1 MKNKRTLTLEKER
14 IVKVKR
20 ILLLHTGGTISMS
33 TDQRTGAV
41 KPTDEHPLHQYS
53 HLFEENIEIT
63 EEDIFHLP
71 SPHVTLHN
79 MLDIQKR
86 LIKAIEEERFDGAVI
101 THGTDTLEETAYF
114 LDLSLNSP
122 FPIVLTGAMRP
133 TDELGSDGVSN
144 LQNAIWTALSNDSKD
159 KGVLVVM
166 NEEIHTARY
175 VTKTH
180 TTNVATFR
188 TPTFGPIGIV
198 SKHVVRFFQKLVFD
212 ETYPVR
218 SISKNVCLIKAF
230 AGMDSTLFD
239 ALASTDIDGLVIE
252 ALGAGNLP
260 PATLPGIKKLLNN
273 NVKIVITSRAFSG
286 IAQDIYAYKG
296 GGKHLKELGAI
307 FAPGLTGVK
316 ARIKLQVI
324 LEQDN
329 ADELFKQCFD

>member
-1 MKNKRTLTLEKER
+1 M
-14 IVKVKR
+14 KR

-41 KPTDEHPLHQYS
+41 KPSDEHPLHKYS
-53 HLFEENIEIT
+53 HLFEENIEIV
-63 EEDIFHLP
+63 EEDIFQLP
-71 SPHVTLHN
+71 SPHVTLQH

-86 LIKAIEEERFDGAVI
+86 LAEAIEEDRIDGAVI

-114 LDLSLNSP
+114 LDLTLDAP

-133 TDELGSDGVSN
+133 TDEIGSDGVSN
-144 LQNAIWTALSNDSKD
+144 LQNAIWTALAPGSSD

-198 SKHVVRFFQKLVFD
+198 SKHEVRFFQKLVFD
-212 ETYPVR
+212 ENYPIQNITKKVY
-218 SISKNVCLIKAF
+218 LLKAY
-230 AGMDSTLFD
+230 ADMDSTLFE
-239 ALASTDIDGLVIE
+239 ALASTEIDGLVIE
-252 ALGAGNLP
+252 ALGAGNMP
-260 PATLPGIKKLLNN
+260 PATLPGIKRLLDK
-273 NVKIVITSRAFSG
+273 NVAIVITSRAFNG

-307 FAPGLTGVK
+307 FAPGLTGIK

-324 LEQDN
+324 LEQEN
-329 ADELFKQCFD
+329 SADLMKTRFN

>member
-1 MKNKRTLTLEKER
+1 M
-14 IVKVKR
+14 KR

-41 KPTDEHPLHQYS
+41 KPTDDHPLHQYS

-63 EEDIFHLP
+63 EEDIFQLP
-71 SPHVTLHN
+71 SPHVTLHR

-86 LIKAIEEERFDGAVI
+86 LLTAIAEDRFDGAVI

-114 LDLSLNSP
+114 LELTLNSP
-122 FPIVLTGAMRP
+122 FPVVLTGAMRP
-133 TDELGSDGVSN
+133 TDELGSDGISN
-144 LQNAIWTALSNDSKD
+144 LQNAIWTALSADSIG

-198 SKHVVRFFQKLVFD
+198 SKHKVRFFQKLVFE
-212 ETYPVR
+212 ETYPVEA
-218 SISKNVCLIKAF
+218 ITKNVCVLKAF

-239 ALASTDIDGLVIE
+239 ALASADIDGLVIE
-252 ALGAGNLP
+252 ALGAGNIP
-260 PATLPGIKKLLNN
+260 PATLPGIKKLLDQ
-273 NVKIVITSRAFSG
+273 NVKIVITSRAFNG

-307 FAPGLTGVK
+307 FAPGLSGIK

-324 LEQDN
+324 LEQSN
-329 ADELFKQCFD
+329 ADELIKQSFN

>member
-1 MKNKRTLTLEKER
+1 M
-14 IVKVKR
+14 KR

-41 KPTDEHPLHQYS
+41 KPTDDHPLHQYS

-63 EEDIFHLP
+63 EEDIFQLP
-71 SPHVTLHN
+71 SPHVTLHR

-86 LIKAIEEERFDGAVI
+86 LLTAIAEDRFDGAVI

-114 LDLSLNSP
+114 LELTLNSP
-122 FPIVLTGAMRP
+122 FPVVLTGAMRP
-133 TDELGSDGVSN
+133 TDELGSDGISN
-144 LQNAIWTALSNDSKD
+144 LQNAIWTALSADSIG

-198 SKHVVRFFQKLVFD
+198 SKHEVRFFQKLVFE
-212 ETYPVR
+212 ETYPVEA
-218 SISKNVCLIKAF
+218 ITKNVCVLKAF

-239 ALASTDIDGLVIE
+239 ALASADIDGLVIE
-252 ALGAGNLP
+252 ALGAGNIP
-260 PATLPGIKKLLNN
+260 PATLPGIKKLLNKD
-273 NVKIVITSRAFSG
+273 VKIVITSRAFNG

-307 FAPGLTGVK
+307 FAPGLSGIK

-324 LEQDN
+324 LEQSN
-329 ADELFKQCFD
+329 ADELIKQSFN

>member
-1 MKNKRTLTLEKER
+1 M
-14 IVKVKR
+14 KR

-41 KPTDEHPLHQYS
+41 KPSGEHPLHQYS
-53 HLFEENIEIT
+53 QLFEENLKIV
-63 EEDIFHLP
+63 EEDIFQLP
-71 SPHVTLHN
+71 SPHVTPHD
-79 MLDIQKR
+79 MLSLQQRLLKAVEEDI
-86 LIKAIEEERFDGAVI
+86 FDGAVI

-114 LDLSLNSP
+114 LDLTLDTP

-133 TDELGSDGVSN
+133 VDELGSDGVSN
-144 LQNAIWTALSNDSKD
+144 LQNAIWTSLSMDARD

-198 SKHVVRFFQKLVFD
+198 SKHEVRFFQKLVYN
-212 ETYPVR
+212 ETFP
-218 SISKNVCLIKAF
+218 ISTADKNVCLLTAY

-239 ALASTDIDGLVIE
+239 ALNETDLDGLVIE
-252 ALGAGNLP
+252 ALGAGNMP
-260 PATLPGIKKLLNN
+260 PASLPGLKKILEKNIP
-273 NVKIVITSRAFSG
+273 VVITSRAFNG
-286 IAQDIYAYKG
+286 IAQDIYAYTG

-307 FAPGLTGVK
+307 FAPGLSGPK
-316 ARIKLQVI
+316 ARIKLLVL
-324 LEQDN
+324 LEQNLDVEEMI
-329 ADELFKQCFD
+329 DSLQK

>member
-1 MKNKRTLTLEKER
+1 M
-14 IVKVKR
+14 KR

-41 KPTDEHPLHQYS
+41 KPSDEHPLHMYS
-53 HLFEENIEIT
+53 HLFEENVEII
-63 EEDIFHLP
+63 EEDIFQLP
-71 SPHVTLHN
+71 SPHVTFKH

-86 LIKAIEEERFDGAVI
+86 LVQAIDADKIDGAVI

-114 LDLSLNSP
+114 LDLTLDSP

-133 TDELGSDGVSN
+133 TDEIGSDGLSN
-144 LQNAIWTALSNDSKD
+144 LQNAIWTALAPGSIG

-188 TPTFGPIGIV
+188 TPTFGPVGIV
-198 SKHVVRFFQKLVFD
+198 SKHEVRFFQKLVF
-212 ETYPVR
+212 EESYPIH
-218 SISKNVCLIKAF
+218 SITKKVYLLKAY
-230 AGMDSTLFD
+230 ADMDSTLFE
-239 ALASTDIDGLVIE
+239 ALAATNIDGLVIE
-252 ALGAGNLP
+252 ALGAGNMP
-260 PATLPGIKKLLNN
+260 PATLAGIKKLLQK
-273 NVKIVITSRAFSG
+273 NVTIVITSRAFNG

-307 FAPGLTGVK
+307 FAPGLSGIK
-316 ARIKLQVI
+316 ARIKLQI
-324 LEQDN
+324 LLEQGLSSTEMNDV
-329 ADELFKQCFD
+329 FQK

>member
-1 MKNKRTLTLEKER
+1 M
-14 IVKVKR
+14 KR

-41 KPTDEHPLHQYS
+41 KPSDEHPLHKYS
-53 HLFEENIEIT
+53 HLFEENIEIL
-63 EEDIFHLP
+63 EEDLFQLP
-71 SPHVTLHN
+71 SPHVTLQH

-86 LIKAIEEERFDGAVI
+86 LAEAIAEDRIDGAVI

-114 LDLSLNSP
+114 LDLTLDAP

-133 TDELGSDGVSN
+133 TDEIGSDGVSN
-144 LQNAIWTALSNDSKD
+144 LQNAIWTALSPDSND

-198 SKHVVRFFQKLVFD
+198 SKHEVRFFQKLVFD
-212 ETYPVR
+212 EKYPIQNITKKVY
-218 SISKNVCLIKAF
+218 LLKAY
-230 AGMDSTLFD
+230 ADMDSTLLD
-239 ALASTDIDGLVIE
+239 ALASTQIDGLVIE
-252 ALGAGNLP
+252 ALGAGNMP
-260 PATLPGIKKLLNN
+260 PKTLPGIKRLLNQD
-273 NVKIVITSRAFSG
+273 VDIVVTSRAFNG

-307 FAPGLTGVK
+307 FAPGLTGIK

-324 LEQDN
+324 LEQEDS
-329 ADELFKQCFD
+329 AELIKTRFN

>member
-1 MKNKRTLTLEKER
+1 M
-14 IVKVKR
+14 KR

-41 KPTDEHPLHQYS
+41 KPTDDHPLHQYS

-63 EEDIFHLP
+63 EEDIFQLP
-71 SPHVTLHN
+71 SPHVTLHR

-86 LIKAIEEERFDGAVI
+86 LLTAIAEDRFDGAVI
-101 THGTDTLEETAYF
+101 THGTDTLEETSYF
-114 LDLSLNSP
+114 LELTLNSP
-122 FPIVLTGAMRP
+122 FPVVLTGAMRP
-133 TDELGSDGVSN
+133 TDELGSDGISN
-144 LQNAIWTALSNDSKD
+144 LQNAIWTALSADSIG

-198 SKHVVRFFQKLVFD
+198 SKHEVRFFQKLVFE
-212 ETYPVR
+212 ETYPVEA
-218 SISKNVCLIKAF
+218 ITKNVCVLKAF

-239 ALASTDIDGLVIE
+239 ALASADIDGLVIE
-252 ALGAGNLP
+252 ALGAGNIP
-260 PATLPGIKKLLNN
+260 PATLPGIKKLLDQ
-273 NVKIVITSRAFSG
+273 NVKIVITSRAFNG

-307 FAPGLTGVK
+307 FAPGLSGIK

-324 LEQDN
+324 LEQSN
-329 ADELFKQCFD
+329 ADELIKQSFN

>member
-1 MKNKRTLTLEKER
+1 
-14 IVKVKR
+14 
-20 ILLLHTGGTISMS
+20 MS

-41 KPTDEHPLHQYS
+41 KPSEEHPLHKYS
-53 HLFEENIEIT
+53 QLFEENIEIV
-63 EEDIFHLP
+63 EEDIFQLP
-71 SPHVTLHN
+71 SPHVTLHH

-86 LIKAIEEERFDGAVI
+86 LSEAIDDDRYDGAVI

-114 LDLSLNSP
+114 LELTLNAP

-133 TDELGSDGVSN
+133 TDEIGSDGISN
-144 LQNAIWTALSNDSKD
+144 LQNAIWTALSDDSKG

-198 SKHVVRFFQKLVFD
+198 SKHEVRFYQKLIFD
-212 ETYPVR
+212 ETYP
-218 SISKNVCLIKAF
+218 IEAITKNVGLIKAY

-239 ALASTDIDGLVIE
+239 ALAAADIDGLVIE
-252 ALGAGNLP
+252 ALGAGNMP
-260 PATLPGIKKLLNN
+260 PETLPGIKKLLEKG
-273 NVKIVITSRAFSG
+273 VTIVITSRAFNG

-296 GGKHLKELGAI
+296 GGKHLRELGAI
-307 FAPGLTGVK
+307 FAPGLTGIK
-316 ARIKLQVI
+316 ARIKLQII
-324 LEQDN
+324 LEQKN
-329 ADELFKQCFD
+329 SSELIKKSFD

>member
-1 MKNKRTLTLEKER
+1 M
-14 IVKVKR
+14 KR

-41 KPTDEHPLHQYS
+41 KPTEDHPLHQYS
-53 HLFEENIEIT
+53 HLFEENIEII

-71 SPHVTLHN
+71 SPHVTLHH

-86 LIKAIEEERFDGAVI
+86 LLTAIEEDRFDGAVI

-114 LDLSLNSP
+114 LELTLDSP
-122 FPIVLTGAMRP
+122 FPVVLTGAMRP

-144 LQNAIWTALSNDSKD
+144 LQNAIWTSLSTDSID

-198 SKHVVRFFQKLVFD
+198 SKHEVRFFQKLVFD
-212 ETYPVR
+212 ETYPVQ
-218 SISKNVCLIKAF
+218 SITKNVCLLKAF

-252 ALGAGNLP
+252 ALGAGNMP
-260 PATLPGIKKLLNN
+260 PATLPGIKKLLDH
-273 NVKIVITSRAFSG
+273 NVKIVITSRAFNG

-307 FAPGLTGVK
+307 FAPGLTGIK
-316 ARIKLQVI
+316 ARIKLQVV
-324 LEQDN
+324 LEQND
-329 ADELFKQCFD
+329 ADELIKQCFD